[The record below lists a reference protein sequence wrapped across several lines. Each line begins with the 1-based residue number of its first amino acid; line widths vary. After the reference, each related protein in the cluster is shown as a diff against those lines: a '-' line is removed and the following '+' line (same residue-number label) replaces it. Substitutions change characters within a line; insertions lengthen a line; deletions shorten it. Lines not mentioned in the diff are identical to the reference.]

1 MLFPFRSD
9 NFTPPLQRS
18 WNHFE
23 VRRCSCA
30 SDVSALMI
38 SCFPSHAVRKHP
50 KQDSTMNEEWKSMF
64 GSQEPPPIQTAMV
77 TVTIATAVWSKTA
90 DRSACERDCYL
101 AACAGQRW
109 GRHSGEEERAGS
121 SGAGAAA
128 AGHGPHLPAPPQH
141 LPSGAAAAGAAEE
154 GAEQRR
160 AHGQAD
166 DGERRVGESAA
177 AAR

>member
-38 SCFPSHAVRKHP
+38 SCFLVHAVRKHP

-64 GSQEPPPIQTAMV
+64 GSQEPPTIQTAMV
-77 TVTIATAVWSKTA
+77 TVTITTAVRSQTA
-90 DRSACERDCYL
+90 DRSAHEHDCCL
-101 AACAGQRW
+101 TACAGQRW
-109 GRHSGEEERAGS
+109 GRHSRQEERRGPT
-121 SGAGAAA
+121 GARAAV
-128 AGHGPHLPAPPQH
+128 AGHRPHLPAAHQY
-141 LPSGAAAAGAAEE
+141 LQGGASAAGAAEE
-154 GAEQRR
+154 GAVQRR

-177 AAR
+177 ATR